1 MSATLEQAIQSM
13 DSATA
18 ALIAA
23 RQDLEGKNAAI
34 DASVAAQQAAF
45 AAWRNQ
51 VFRQVAVTT
60 ELKQYRTILRVQPS
74 GAACLFRL
82 SLAGTTDSYVF
93 AGLFDVSISHAAHI
107 AVSYSS
113 AHSAYGGLALRIK
126 TLSYP
131 GGATV
136 EIMRT
141 TGDAG
146 IVDLSAT
153 ITPYAGTLEV
163 FTGSA
168 LAAPAATFEQTYS

>member
-1 MSATLEQAIQSM
+1 MSLEQQLTDA
-13 DSATA
+13 
-18 ALIAA
+18 IAA
-23 RQDLEGKNAAI
+23 QNALTQAVANWKGQVE
-34 DASVAAQQAAF
+34 ASVAAQQAAF

-60 ELKQYRTILRVQPS
+60 ELHQYRTILRVQPS
-74 GAACLFRL
+74 GTACLFRL
-82 SLAGTTDSYVF
+82 SLAGTINNYVF

-131 GGATV
+131 EGATI

-141 TGDAG
+141 SGDAG
-146 IVDLSAT
+146 LANLSAT

-168 LAAPAATFEQTYS
+168 LAAPVATFEQTYS

>member
-1 MSATLEQAIQSM
+1 MSLEQQLSEA
-13 DSATA
+13 
-18 ALIAA
+18 IAA
-23 RQDLEGKNAAI
+23 QNALTQAVAGWKERM

-60 ELKQYRTILRVQPS
+60 DLKQYRTILRVQPS

-82 SLAGTTDSYVF
+82 SLAGTVGYYVF
-93 AGLFDVSISHAAHI
+93 AGIFDVSISHAAHI

-131 GGATV
+131 EGATI

-141 TGDAG
+141 TGNAG
-146 IVDLSAT
+146 LADLSAT
-153 ITPYAGTLEV
+153 ITPYAGALEV

>member
-1 MSATLEQAIQSM
+1 MSLEQQLTDA
-13 DSATA
+13 
-18 ALIAA
+18 IAA
-23 RQDLEGKNAAI
+23 QNALTQAV
-34 DASVAAQQAAF
+34 AGWKGQVEAATAAQQAAF
-45 AAWRNQ
+45 DAWRNQ

-60 ELKQYRTILRVQPS
+60 ELKEYRTILRVTPS

-82 SLAGTTDSYVF
+82 SLAGTINNYVF

-107 AVSYSS
+107 AVSYVG

-131 GGATV
+131 EGATV

-146 IVDLSAT
+146 IVDLAAT
-153 ITPYAGTLEV
+153 ITPYAGTIEV

>member
-1 MSATLEQAIQSM
+1 MSLEQQLSEA
-13 DSATA
+13 
-18 ALIAA
+18 IAA
-23 RQDLEGKNAAI
+23 QNALTQAVAGWKERI
-34 DASVAAQQAAF
+34 DAAVAAQQAAF
-45 AAWRNQ
+45 DAWRNQ

-60 ELKQYRTILRVQPS
+60 ELHQYRTILRVQPLIHIP
-74 GAACLFRL
+74 ACLFRL
-82 SLAGTTDSYVF
+82 SLAGTTGSYVF
-93 AGLFDVSISHAAHI
+93 AGLFDVSINHAAHI
-107 AVSYSS
+107 AVSYVG

-146 IVDLSAT
+146 LVDLAAT